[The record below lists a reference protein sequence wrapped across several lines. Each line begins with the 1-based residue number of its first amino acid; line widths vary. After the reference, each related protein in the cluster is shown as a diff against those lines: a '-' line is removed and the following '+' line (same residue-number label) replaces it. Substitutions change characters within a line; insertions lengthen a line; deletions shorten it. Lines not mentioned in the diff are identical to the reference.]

1 MPRVKKT
8 HGLTNWRLLVLGY
21 RRPIGLGCEDG
32 APDVTNVETY
42 VLGNCVVFDDFDGFS
57 DAAGVPVFDAGD
69 QFGLAPVDLV
79 VFSVGVFDNG

>member
-1 MPRVKKT
+1 M
-8 HGLTNWRLLVLGY
+8 
-21 RRPIGLGCEDG
+21 
-32 APDVTNVETY
+32 
-42 VLGNCVVFDDFDGFS
+42 FDDFDGFP